1 MINPKN
7 FMHVIQILKGDVVDI
22 LLPELV
28 VSLILLQQEIE
39 QFLVTT
45 DWLQV
50 FDPLLESLDKFCKLC
65 PDIEALDADDIAW
78 PGVLTCRS
86 TYASHKN
93 YEDLP
98 LIRKADLENHN
109 LDGGLWVVINNK
121 VYDIQDFRCENT
133 NMIELLQKYAGKDA
147 SHVFNNTPHSLQSL
161 QMMENYMVGNYCQ
174 PEPELPQASL
184 DCLGICSMLIDTER
198 HLGYLLGLH
207 AHYMCQSL
215 PLQQSELACKSY
227 MNASFLFGG
236 LQVVQPPN
244 PFEEEKG
251 EPRSTNSTAGNTP
264 TEPRINICQK
274 SLKNTQMPINRINTF
289 ITTLAESRLSDP
301 YVISFLAVVEQH
313 SKQNNFLSPVD
324 FSFEHPVEEIGRVLF
339 AVLLKHLGLGYVLL
353 PILDAYINQPNIK
366 LPKALAEMVK
376 LVHQAKWNLIKSRQE
391 LNRSYKEICIP
402 VLEKCRFLL
411 YDIKPA
417 ISIEMEAYKN
427 VNILYKEPRVKTLVK
442 KVIKDLKCGRHTSD
456 IQKPEDIVNA
466 TIQSQSV
473 EKHRSNEDITKM
485 KKCASDGK
493 ISESKS
499 ETDEVNNEIKNAPA
513 MSASLNSNSSKFC
526 PEQRTPNNCTDLK
539 TELEQR
545 WNSDKIEN
553 ETRSQDVQEKEK
565 NSESNIALNN
575 LLAKLT
581 EKKMRKVSNENLDLM
596 TAILEF
602 VLQDNC
608 DVRLS

>member
-1 MINPKN
+1 
-7 FMHVIQILKGDVVDI
+7 
-22 LLPELV
+22 
-28 VSLILLQQEIE
+28 
-39 QFLVTT
+39 
-45 DWLQV
+45 
-50 FDPLLESLDKFCKLC
+50 
-65 PDIEALDADDIAW
+65 
-78 PGVLTCRS
+78 
-86 TYASHKN
+86 
-93 YEDLP
+93 
-98 LIRKADLENHN
+98 
-109 LDGGLWVVINNK
+109 
-121 VYDIQDFRCENT
+121 
-133 NMIELLQKYAGKDA
+133 
-147 SHVFNNTPHSLQSL
+147 
-161 QMMENYMVGNYCQ
+161 
-174 PEPELPQASL
+174 
-184 DCLGICSMLIDTER
+184 
-198 HLGYLLGLH
+198 
-207 AHYMCQSL
+207 
-215 PLQQSELACKSY
+215 
-227 MNASFLFGG
+227 
-236 LQVVQPPN
+236 
-244 PFEEEKG
+244 
-251 EPRSTNSTAGNTP
+251 
-264 TEPRINICQK
+264 
-274 SLKNTQMPINRINTF
+274 
-289 ITTLAESRLSDP
+289 
-301 YVISFLAVVEQH
+301 
-313 SKQNNFLSPVD
+313 
-324 FSFEHPVEEIGRVLF
+324 
-339 AVLLKHLGLGYVLL
+339 
-353 PILDAYINQPNIK
+353 
-366 LPKALAEMVK
+366 MVK

-513 MSASLNSNSSKFC
+513 MSDSLNSNSSKFC

-608 DVRLS
+608 DVELLRRAMYCQVKRCKYRKEGLEMIRHLLNENYLLTSTRYFILNGYLGLTHLSHQENISHCLDNIQLVTPTLKTDILLAQFAVTDWCIETLRNYILKDLPMKSGKLKSSSAKVNLNIGTYTLLRDIPRARMLLTILGILASSYYVAVELSPLINSGVISSVLALLRQTGYDQSIVRKVSEFYVLYADMVENIKPKTSSLSGPELASLMKLGTRVIRGADWKWGDQVI